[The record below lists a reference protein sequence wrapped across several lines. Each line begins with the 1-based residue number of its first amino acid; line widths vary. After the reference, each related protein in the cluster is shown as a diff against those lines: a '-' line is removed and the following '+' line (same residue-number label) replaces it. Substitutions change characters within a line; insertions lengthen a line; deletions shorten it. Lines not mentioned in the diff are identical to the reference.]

1 MLKMMDFKTLRKE
14 IIEKSKLDFVTASTQ
29 LEELVFNCTKDE
41 ILSIIT
47 EIGIIPE
54 DIRHDSSEEKLYTKV
69 SDIIFAKALKEI
81 GYEVQVLRERADC
94 ADIIAQSH
102 FHSYSLIGDAKAFRL
117 SRTAKN
123 AKDFKVNS
131 MVHWRG
137 DCDYSVLACP
147 YFQYP
152 KNTSQIY
159 KDALDGN
166 VSLFSW
172 EILYILLKENVK
184 ETQELC
190 LKEIWNQSAFIAKST
205 AVDKSKTNFLA
216 TQNKNIAK
224 IIGITNDKFEEYFT
238 TIKRLLVSRGSEEIH
253 YYENE
258 RERVEKLSRK
268 EAIQELLISM
278 KLNSKIETIKQF
290 IDQLQK

>member
-1 MLKMMDFKTLRKE
+1 MDFKILRKE
-14 IIEKSKLDFVTASTQ
+14 ITEKSKYDFVTASTQ

-54 DIRHDSSEEKLYTKV
+54 DIGHDSSEEKLYTKV
-69 SDIIFAKALKEI
+69 SDIIFAKALKEM

-238 TIKRLLVSRGSEEIH
+238 SIKRLLVSRGSEEIH

>member
-1 MLKMMDFKTLRKE
+1 MDFKIFRKE
-14 IIEKSKLDFVTASTQ
+14 IKEKSKYDFVTASTQ

>member
-1 MLKMMDFKTLRKE
+1 MDFKILRKE
-14 IIEKSKLDFVTASTQ
+14 ITEKSKYDFVTASTQ

-54 DIRHDSSEEKLYTKV
+54 DIGHDSSEEKIYTKV
-69 SDIIFAKALKEI
+69 SDIIFAKALKEM

>member
-1 MLKMMDFKTLRKE
+1 MDFKILRKE
-14 IIEKSKLDFVTASTQ
+14 ITEKSKYDFVTASTQ

-54 DIRHDSSEEKLYTKV
+54 DIGHDSSEEKLYTKV
-69 SDIIFAKALKEI
+69 SDIIFAKALKEM

>member
-1 MLKMMDFKTLRKE
+1 MDFKTLRKE

-29 LEELVFNCTKDE
+29 LEELVFKCTKDD
-41 ILSIIT
+41 ILNIIT

-54 DIRHDSSEEKLYTKV
+54 DIGHDSSEEKLYTKV
-69 SDIIFAKALKEI
+69 SDIIFAKALQEM

-94 ADIIAQSH
+94 ADIIAQSQ
-102 FHSYSLIGDAKAFRL
+102 FHSYSLVGDAKAFRL

-152 KNTSQIY
+152 KSTSQIY

-166 VSLFSW
+166 VALFSW
-172 EILYILLKENVK
+172 EILYILLKEDVK
-184 ETQELC
+184 ETQDIC
-190 LKEIWNQSAFIAKST
+190 LKEIWNQSAVIATST

-216 TQNKNIAK
+216 AQNKNIAK
-224 IIGITNDKFEEYFT
+224 IIGITDDKFEEYFT
-238 TIKRLLVSRGSEEIH
+238 SVKGFLVSRGNEEIH

-258 RERVEKLSRK
+258 IERVKKLSREK
-268 EAIQELLISM
+268 AIRELLTSM
-278 KLNSKIETIKQF
+278 KLSSKIETIKQF
-290 IDQLQK
+290 IEQLQK

>member
-1 MLKMMDFKTLRKE
+1 MDFKIFRKE
-14 IIEKSKLDFVTASTQ
+14 IKEKSKYDFVTASTQ

-238 TIKRLLVSRGSEEIH
+238 TIKKLLVSRGSEEIH

>member
-1 MLKMMDFKTLRKE
+1 MDFKILRKE
-14 IIEKSKLDFVTASTQ
+14 IKEKSKYDFVTASTQ

-69 SDIIFAKALKEI
+69 SDIIFAKALKEM

-224 IIGITNDKFEEYFT
+224 TIGITNDKFEEYFT

>member
-1 MLKMMDFKTLRKE
+1 MDFKILRKE
-14 IIEKSKLDFVTASTQ
+14 ITEKSKYDFVTASTQ

-54 DIRHDSSEEKLYTKV
+54 DIGHDSSEEKLYTKV

>member
-1 MLKMMDFKTLRKE
+1 MDFKILRKE
-14 IIEKSKLDFVTASTQ
+14 ITEKSKYDFVTASTQ

-54 DIRHDSSEEKLYTKV
+54 DIGHDSSEEKLYTKV
-69 SDIIFAKALKEI
+69 SDIIFAKALKEM

-190 LKEIWNQSAFIAKST
+190 LKEIWNQSAVIAKST

>member
-1 MLKMMDFKTLRKE
+1 MDFKILRKE
-14 IIEKSKLDFVTASTQ
+14 IKEKSKYDFVTASTQ

-238 TIKRLLVSRGSEEIH
+238 SIKRLLVSRGSEEIH

>member
-1 MLKMMDFKTLRKE
+1 MDFKILRKE
-14 IIEKSKLDFVTASTQ
+14 IKEKTKYDFVTASTQ

-69 SDIIFAKALKEI
+69 SDIIFAKALKEM

-102 FHSYSLIGDAKAFRL
+102 FHSYSLTGDAKAFRL

>member
-1 MLKMMDFKTLRKE
+1 MDFKILRKE
-14 IIEKSKLDFVTASTQ
+14 ITEKSKYDFVTASTQ

-54 DIRHDSSEEKLYTKV
+54 DIGHDSSEEKLYTKV
-69 SDIIFAKALKEI
+69 SDIIFAKALKEM

-238 TIKRLLVSRGSEEIH
+238 TIKRLLVNRGSEEIH

>member
-1 MLKMMDFKTLRKE
+1 MDFKILRKE
-14 IIEKSKLDFVTASTQ
+14 IKEKSKYDFVTASTQ

-69 SDIIFAKALKEI
+69 SDIIFAKALKEM

-131 MVHWRG
+131 IVHWRG

>member
-1 MLKMMDFKTLRKE
+1 MDFKILRKE
-14 IIEKSKLDFVTASTQ
+14 ITEKSKYDFVTASTQ

-54 DIRHDSSEEKLYTKV
+54 DIGHDSSEEKLYTKV
-69 SDIIFAKALKEI
+69 SDIIFAKALKEM

-238 TIKRLLVSRGSEEIH
+238 SIKRLLVSRGSEEIH

-258 RERVEKLSRK
+258 RGRVEKLSRK